1 MAFNHAQQVEVLN
14 QNLFDLAGKV
24 NVSFEFFPPNS
35 AEMETTLWNSIKR
48 LEVLEPK
55 FVSVTYGAASSTR
68 ERTHRIIS
76 KIQTETNLVPVPH
89 LTCIGVS
96 ENELV
101 TIAEKYWQSGIRHI
115 VALRGD
121 LPESDKASEKPNIY
135 AVDLVKL
142 LKSVADFEIS
152 VAAYPEVH
160 PEAPNAQ
167 FDLINLKRKVDAGAT
182 RAISQFFFDTE
193 TYLRYRDRCLASGID
208 VEIVPGILPVTNFKQ
223 LLKFSSMTNVN
234 VPRWMHSL
242 YQGLD
247 DDPMT
252 RNLIAANVAIEQV
265 KVLAKEGVRDFH
277 FYTLNRSD
285 LTYAI
290 CHSLGVRS
298 QHTVED
304 FIEAE
309 KKNEESLVAS

>member
-1 MAFNHAQQVEVLN
+1 MGFNHAQQVEILN
-14 QNLFDLAGKV
+14 QNLNDLEGKV

-35 AEMETTLWNSIKR
+35 PEMEQTLWQSIQR
-48 LEVLEPK
+48 LEGLQPK
-55 FVSVTYGAASSTR
+55 FVSVTYGANNSTR
-68 ERTHRIIS
+68 ERTHRIIN
-76 KIQTETNLVPVPH
+76 KIQNETSLTPVPH
-89 LTCIGVS
+89 LTCIGAS
-96 ENELV
+96 QEELV
-101 TIAEKYWQSGIRHI
+101 DIAQNYWDSGIRHI

-121 LPESDKASEKPNIY
+121 LPEQTQTQPNMY
-135 AVDLVKL
+135 ALDLVKL

-160 PEAPNAQ
+160 PEAPNSQ
-167 FDLINLKRKVDAGAT
+167 FDLINLKRKVDAGAS

-193 TYLRYRDRCLASGID
+193 TYLRYRDRCLASGIE

-223 LLKFSSMTNVN
+223 LLKFSSMTNVT
-234 VPRWMHSL
+234 VPQWMHRL

-290 CHSLGVRS
+290 CHSLGVR
-298 QHTVED
+298 ER
-304 FIEAE
+304 
-309 KKNEESLVAS
+309 SLVPQAIAV

>member
-1 MAFNHAQQVEVLN
+1 MQFNHAQQVEVLN
-14 QNLFDLAGKV
+14 QNLFELAGKV

-35 AEMETTLWNSIKR
+35 EAMETTLWNSIKR
-48 LEVLEPK
+48 LEGLAPK
-55 FVSVTYGAASSTR
+55 FVSVTYGANNSTR
-68 ERTHRIIS
+68 ERTHRVIS
-76 KIQTETNLVPVPH
+76 RIQDETELTPVPH
-89 LTCIGVS
+89 LTCVGTSKS
-96 ENELV
+96 ELCE
-101 TIAEKYWQSGIRHI
+101 IAENYWESGIRHI

-121 LPESDKASEKPNIY
+121 LAPGDNQQVASNMY

-142 LKSVADFEIS
+142 LKSVADFEVS

-160 PEAPNAQ
+160 PEAPSSQ
-167 FDLINLKRKVDAGAT
+167 FDLINLKRKVEAGAN

-193 TYLRYRDRCLASGID
+193 TYLRYRDRCVAAGID

-223 LLKFSSMTNVN
+223 LLKFSSMTNVA
-234 VPRWMHSL
+234 VPGWMHKL
-242 YQGLD
+242 YQGLEND
-247 DDPMT
+247 AVT

-290 CHSLGVRS
+290 CHSLGVRD
-298 QHTVED
+298 QQLL
-304 FIEAE
+304 
-309 KKNEESLVAS
+309 KVAV

>member
-1 MAFNHAQQVEVLN
+1 
-14 QNLFDLAGKV
+14 
-24 NVSFEFFPPNS
+24 EFFPPNT
-35 AEMETTLWNSIKR
+35 ETMEQTLWSSIKR
-48 LEVLEPK
+48 LEGLSPK
-55 FVSVTYGAASSTR
+55 FVSVTYGANNSTR

-76 KIQTETNLVPVPH
+76 KIQKETDLTPVPH
-89 LTCIGVS
+89 LTCIGAS
-96 ENELV
+96 KEELV
-101 TIAEKYWQSGIRHI
+101 EIAQDYWSSGIRHI

-121 LPESDKASEKPNIY
+121 LPEQSDQQPNMY
-135 AVDLVKL
+135 ALDLVKL

-167 FDLINLKRKVDAGAT
+167 FDLINLKRKVDAGAS

-193 TYLRYRDRCLASGID
+193 TYLRYRDRCFASGIE

-223 LLKFSSMTNVN
+223 LLKFSAMTNVN
-234 VPRWMHSL
+234 VPGWMHRL

-247 DDPMT
+247 GDPMT

-290 CHSLGVRS
+290 CHSLGVRET
-298 QHTVED
+298 QIPQQAPETL
-304 FIEAE
+304 AQPQA
-309 KKNEESLVAS
+309 VAV

>member
-1 MAFNHAQQVEVLN
+1 MSFYHARQIESLN
-14 QNLFDLAGKV
+14 QNLIELAGKV

-35 AEMETTLWNSIKR
+35 SEMETTLWQSVKR
-48 LEVLEPK
+48 LESLSPK
-55 FVSVTYGAASSTR
+55 FVSVTYGANNSTR

-76 KIQTETNLVPVPH
+76 RIQKETSLTAVPH
-89 LTCIGVS
+89 LTCVGS
-96 ENELV
+96 SREELIE
-101 TIAEKYWQSGIRHI
+101 IAKDYWQSGIRHI

-121 LPESDKASEKPNIY
+121 AYENNSSSNQPKDNPIY
-135 AVDLVKL
+135 ALDLVKL

-160 PEAPNAQ
+160 PQAPSAQ
-167 FDLINLKRKVDAGAT
+167 FDLINLKRKVEAGAS

-193 TYLRYRDRCLASGID
+193 TYLRYRDKCLASGIE

-223 LLKFSSMTNVN
+223 LLKFSAMTNVS
-234 VPRWMHSL
+234 VPQWMHKL

-247 DDPMT
+247 NDPIT

-277 FYTLNRSD
+277 FYTLNRAD
-285 LTYAI
+285 LSYAI
-290 CHSLGVRS
+290 CHTLGVMKS
-298 QHTVED
+298 KQCHLKS
-304 FIEAE
+304 I
-309 KKNEESLVAS
+309 

>member
-14 QNLFDLAGKV
+14 QSLFELSGKV

-48 LEVLEPK
+48 LEVLSPK
-55 FVSVTYGAASSTR
+55 FVSVTYGAANSTR

-76 KIQTETNLVPVPH
+76 KIQAETSLTPVPH
-89 LTCIGVS
+89 LTCVGAS
-96 ENELV
+96 KEELIH
-101 TIAEKYWQSGIRHI
+101 IAQDYWRSGIRHI

-121 LPESDKASEKPNIY
+121 LPKEEQDSNSPEMY

-167 FDLINLKRKVDAGAT
+167 FDLINLKKKVDAGAS

-193 TYLRYRDRCLASGID
+193 TYLRYRDRCLASGIE
-208 VEIVPGILPVTNFKQ
+208 VEIVPGILPVTNFSQ

-234 VPRWMHSL
+234 VPGWMHRL

-247 DDPMT
+247 NDPMT

-290 CHSLGVRS
+290 CHSLGVRENKPIY
-298 QHTVED
+298 QTDQEEPVAE
-304 FIEAE
+304 EAI
-309 KKNEESLVAS
+309 A

>member
-1 MAFNHAQQVEVLN
+1 MGFNHAQQVELLN
-14 QNLFDLAGKV
+14 QNLSDLAGKV

-35 AEMETTLWNSIKR
+35 QQMEDTLWSSIKR
-48 LEVLEPK
+48 LEVLSPK
-55 FVSVTYGAASSTR
+55 FVSVTYGANNSTR

-76 KIQTETNLVPVPH
+76 KIQKETDLTPVPH
-89 LTCIGVS
+89 LTCIGADR
-96 ENELV
+96 EELV
-101 TIAEKYWQSGIRHI
+101 EIAKDYWAQGIRHI

-121 LPESDKASEKPNIY
+121 LPDSELQQPKMY
-135 AVDLVKL
+135 ALDLVKL

-160 PEAPNAQ
+160 PEAPNSQ
-167 FDLINLKRKVDAGAT
+167 FDLINLKRKIDAGAT

-193 TYLRYRDRCLASGID
+193 TYLRFRDRCLASGID
-208 VEIVPGILPVTNFKQ
+208 AEIVPGILPVTNFQQ

-234 VPRWMHSL
+234 VPNWMHRL
-242 YQGLD
+242 YQGLED
-247 DDPMT
+247 DAMT

-277 FYTLNRSD
+277 FYTLNRAE

-290 CHSLGVRS
+290 CHSLGVRAPAPL
-298 QHTVED
+298 QAIAV
-304 FIEAE
+304 
-309 KKNEESLVAS
+309 

>member
-1 MAFNHAQQVEVLN
+1 MGFNHAQQVEILN
-14 QNLFDLAGKV
+14 QNLFDLAGNV
-24 NVSFEFFPPNS
+24 NVSFEFFPPNT
-35 AEMETTLWNSIKR
+35 ETMETTLWNSIKR
-48 LEVLEPK
+48 LEGLSPK
-55 FVSVTYGAASSTR
+55 FVSVTYGANNSTR

-76 KIQTETNLVPVPH
+76 KIQKETDLTPVPH
-89 LTCIGVS
+89 LTCIGAS
-96 ENELV
+96 KEELIE
-101 TIAEKYWQSGIRHI
+101 IAQDYWNSGVRHI

-121 LPESDKASEKPNIY
+121 LPEQSDQQPNMY
-135 AVDLVKL
+135 ALDLVKL

-167 FDLINLKRKVDAGAT
+167 FDLINLKRKVDAGAS

-193 TYLRYRDRCLASGID
+193 TYLRYRDRCFAAGIE

-223 LLKFSSMTNVN
+223 LLKFSAMTNVN
-234 VPRWMHSL
+234 VPGWMHRL

-247 DDPMT
+247 GDPMT

-290 CHSLGVRS
+290 CHSLGVRES
-298 QHTVED
+298 QSSPHTPETL
-304 FIEAE
+304 AQPQA
-309 KKNEESLVAS
+309 VAV